1 HNHPMPALTKLSF
14 GLKDTYR
21 GCIKSYGVLGAT
33 VAKIDNAQS
42 TKMLLDGKTPSAY
55 APPLHNKRVK
65 RDILHAEK
73 LEEYPNGLGVDAIYL
88 MYKAET
94 LTKPLPERYIHSY
107 IEMKKGEIIILTFVP
122 YLLKLLDDP
131 RVTSFDG
138 DTTYKGIE
146 GKLNEWELTIFAKV
160 VQRGSAD
167 FFEILFDELQR
178 IKREVTGKPLP
189 FKRFVPDGNLLVTNV
204 DMDTAQVIGLGCS
217 ALKFSDPE
225 YSGIPKDTPPE
236 QLPPEF
242 IKVCWRHGKEPVHD
256 FRSLV
261 SPPDFARLDNFVYID
276 SKESLDAF
284 SSFVYG
290 LGSKLPADVWDATP
304 STTNTN
310 EAQHHWTNSLTGIKL
325 TPVEALESRRKVDHD
340 VADEIRMSLKT
351 GILPNPNNELS
362 HRMARN
368 TQRHSSAMRKANES
382 REAADISAELR
393 LQIEAEAEKRRASNL
408 ATKSL
413 KAQLKATKEASGKRG
428 KS

>member
-1 HNHPMPALTKLSF
+1 MPALTKLSF
-14 GLKDTYR
+14 GLKDMYR
-21 GCIKSYGVLGAT
+21 GCIKSYGILRAT

-42 TKMLLDGKTPSAY
+42 TKMLLDGTTPSAF

-65 RDILHAEK
+65 RDMLHAEK

-88 MYKAET
+88 MYKAEI
-94 LTKPLPERYIHSY
+94 LTKPLPKRYIHSY

-131 RVTSFDG
+131 GVTSFDG

-160 VQRGSAD
+160 VQHAASLVCTYITGASAD

-189 FKRFVPDGNLLVTNV
+189 FKRFVPGGNLLVTNV
-204 DMDTAQVIGLGCS
+204 DMDAAQVIRLCRS

-225 YSGIPKDTPPE
+225 YSRIPKDTPPE

-261 SPPDFARLDNFVYID
+261 SPPDFARLENFVYID

-284 SSFVYG
+284 SSFVYA
-290 LGSKLPADVWDATP
+290 L
-304 STTNTN
+304 
-310 EAQHHWTNSLTGIKL
+310 GIKKI
-325 TPVEALESRRKVDHD
+325 A
-340 VADEIRMSLKT
+340 
-351 GILPNPNNELS
+351 G
-362 HRMARN
+362 
-368 TQRHSSAMRKANES
+368 
-382 REAADISAELR
+382 
-393 LQIEAEAEKRRASNL
+393 
-408 ATKSL
+408 
-413 KAQLKATKEASGKRG
+413 
-428 KS
+428 